1 MSIDKIKQG
10 DDLTQSQNLIQTNIA
25 KLKELFPEAMAEGK
39 IDFNVLQELL
49 GNEIEQG
56 DEYYRFTWAGKA
68 QARREAHK
76 PSTGTLRP
84 AKDESVDWDNTQNL
98 YIEGDNLEVLKLLQK
113 SYAGKIKMI
122 YIDPPYNTG
131 KDFVYKD
138 NYSDNLQN
146 YQQVTGQID
155 GQGKKLT
162 TNSESDGRYHSK
174 WLNMI
179 LPRLILARNLLKDD
193 GFIFISLDDNEID
206 NLKKVCDEVFG
217 SNNFIARFIHKNNSN
232 KNQANLVSTS
242 CEYFLCYSKDYE
254 RLKSSSWRLEKKGAK
269 DIFSLFTK
277 LKSENIELGDIL
289 TEVKELYKRAKYAH
303 LSRWNKIDE
312 LGVFMDDNLSRE
324 GGAKNFTII
333 NPETN
338 LPAPIPP
345 RGWAK
350 SQTELEDLVSKNMIY
365 FGDGSNPPRIKSYLT
380 GNDVSVP
387 DSFWYIDNS
396 VDTRWQKNEF
406 GSLIFENP
414 KPIEMILNMIQMSE
428 TQEEII
434 LDFFSG
440 SATSAHAIFESN
452 VLDNGQ
458 RKFIQVQLPEFTYE
472 PEIEDMEDAKSG
484 YKIDVKTGLPKIKKH
499 SEASKNGYYRIS
511 DIGKERIRRAA
522 KKIAAENPEKAKN
535 LDLGFKVFK
544 LDTSNIKAWD
554 GSTEDL
560 EQTLFD
566 AQDNIK
572 PERTEEDV
580 LYEILLKYGLDLTLP
595 IEEKIIAG
603 KKVFSV
609 GYGALFLCLANGVT
623 RDVAEGIGKWK
634 EELQPE
640 TCRVIFKD
648 SGFGTEKTADVEKT
662 NALQTLKRFG
672 IDEVKSI

>member
-1 MSIDKIKQG
+1 MEKITQG

-25 KLKELFPEAMAEGK
+25 KLKELFPEAVAEGK

-49 GNEIEQG
+49 GNEVEQG

-138 NYSDNLQN
+138 NYKDNLKN
-146 YQQVTGQID
+146 YLELTGEVD
-155 GQGKKLT
+155 GDGNRLT
-162 TNSESDGRYHSK
+162 TNSESDGRFHSN

-179 LPRLILARNLLKDD
+179 FPRLQLARNLLTND
-193 GFIFISLDDNEID
+193 GAIFISIDDNEVE
-206 NLKKVCDEVFG
+206 NLIKISNEVFG
-217 SNNFIARFIHKNNSN
+217 EENML
-232 KNQANLVSTS
+232 ANIVWQHSIQPKG
-242 CEYFLCYSKDYE
+242 YSGK
-254 RLKSSSWRLEKKGAK
+254 
-269 DIFSLFTK
+269 FSVHHNYTLA
-277 LKSENIELGDIL
+277 
-289 TEVKELYKRAKYAH
+289 Y
-303 LSRWNKIDE
+303 
-312 LGVFMDDNLSRE
+312 
-324 GGAKNFTII
+324 
-333 NPETN
+333 
-338 LPAPIPP
+338 
-345 RGWAK
+345 AK
-350 SQTELEDLVSKNMIY
+350 SQDFELNSLERTDEHN
-365 FGDGSNPPRIKSYLT
+365 KSYGNPDNDPKGLWRT
-380 GNDVSVP
+380 GDVRNALYRPNLIYDIVTPSGRIISPPENGWRWSKETVQNKISSGEIVFSNDESRIIRKIYL
-387 DSFWYIDNS
+387 ST
-396 VDTRWQKNEF
+396 VDGRTPETIWFGKDAGTTRDAAKE
-406 GSLIFENP
+406 LKELFEGRTPFDTP
-414 KPIEMILNMIQMSE
+414 KPSTLILKLLELINCNNGD
-428 TQEEII
+428 II

-440 SATSAHAIFESN
+440 SGTTAHAIFHSSVQKEIK
-452 VLDNGQ
+452 L
-458 RKFIQVQLPEFTYE
+458 RHIQVQLPEETDRNSNAYE
-472 PEIEDMEDAKSG
+472 MG
-484 YKIDVKTGLPKIKKH
+484 FKTIP
-499 SEASKNGYYRIS
+499 

-522 KKIAAENPEKAKN
+522 KKIAAENPDKAKD

-554 GSTEDL
+554 GSTENL

-572 PERTEEDV
+572 PERNEEDV

-595 IEEKIIAG
+595 IEEKTIAG

-623 RDVAEGIGKWK
+623 REVAEGIGKWK
-634 EELQPE
+634 EELRPE

-672 IDEVKSI
+672 IEEVKSI

>member
-1 MSIDKIKQG
+1 MIMEKITQG

-25 KLKELFPEAMAEGK
+25 KLKELFPEAVAEGK

-49 GNEIEQG
+49 GNEVEQG

-138 NYSDNLQN
+138 NYKDNLKN
-146 YQQVTGQID
+146 YLELTGEVD
-155 GQGKKLT
+155 GDGNRLT
-162 TNSESDGRYHSK
+162 TNSESDGRFHSN

-179 LPRLILARNLLKDD
+179 FPRLQLARNLLTND
-193 GFIFISLDDNEID
+193 GAIFISIDDNEVE
-206 NLKKVCDEVFG
+206 NLIKISNEVFG
-217 SNNFIARFIHKNNSN
+217 EENML
-232 KNQANLVSTS
+232 ANIVWQHSIQPKG
-242 CEYFLCYSKDYE
+242 YSGK
-254 RLKSSSWRLEKKGAK
+254 
-269 DIFSLFTK
+269 FSVHHNYTLA
-277 LKSENIELGDIL
+277 
-289 TEVKELYKRAKYAH
+289 Y
-303 LSRWNKIDE
+303 
-312 LGVFMDDNLSRE
+312 
-324 GGAKNFTII
+324 
-333 NPETN
+333 
-338 LPAPIPP
+338 
-345 RGWAK
+345 AK
-350 SQTELEDLVSKNMIY
+350 SQDFELNSLERTDEHN
-365 FGDGSNPPRIKSYLT
+365 KSYGNPDNDPKGLWRT
-380 GNDVSVP
+380 GDVRNALYRPNLIYDIVTPSGRIISPPENGWRWSKETVQNKISSGEIVFSNDESRIIRKIYL
-387 DSFWYIDNS
+387 ST
-396 VDTRWQKNEF
+396 VDGRTPETIWFGKDAGTTRDAAKE
-406 GSLIFENP
+406 LKELFEGRTPFDTP
-414 KPIEMILNMIQMSE
+414 KPSTLILKLLELINCNNGD
-428 TQEEII
+428 II

-440 SATSAHAIFESN
+440 SGTTAHAIFHSSVQKEIK
-452 VLDNGQ
+452 L
-458 RKFIQVQLPEFTYE
+458 RHIQVQLPEETDRNSNAYE
-472 PEIEDMEDAKSG
+472 MG
-484 YKIDVKTGLPKIKKH
+484 FKTIP
-499 SEASKNGYYRIS
+499 

-522 KKIAAENPEKAKN
+522 KKIAAENPDKAKD

-554 GSTEDL
+554 GSTENL

-572 PERTEEDV
+572 PERNEEDV

-595 IEEKIIAG
+595 IEEKTIAG

-623 RDVAEGIGKWK
+623 REVAEGIGKWK
-634 EELQPE
+634 EELRPE

-672 IDEVKSI
+672 IEEVKSI

>member
-1 MSIDKIKQG
+1 MSIDKIKPG
-10 DDLTQSQNLIQTNIA
+10 DELTQSQNLIQTNIA

-84 AKDESVDWDNTQNL
+84 AKDESVDWENTQNL

-138 NYSDNLQN
+138 NYKDNLKN
-146 YQQVTGQID
+146 YQEITGQID
-155 GQGKKLT
+155 SEGNRLT
-162 TNSESDGRYHSK
+162 TNSESDGRYHSN
-174 WLNMI
+174 WLNMMY
-179 LPRLILARNLLKDD
+179 PRLQLARNLLKDGGIILVHIDEHEYSNLEKVLTEVFGENNNLGTIVWDKRNPKGEVVGIAQQHELISIFAKNKLAFKDIEQLRRPKENAHKIIDKANRLISDFGGVNDELKKVFKKWLSEQNFSGGEKAYNLIDDKGDVYQSVSMAAPDKPETRSHRPLIHPVTGNDCPVPAKGWRFPDATMDDLLRKNEIVFGEDEFSQPRRKYLLKENLEENVPSLLYFGGSDDALGLPFDNPKPLAVAKKLIRPICRD
-193 GFIFISLDDNEID
+193 GEISLD
-206 NLKKVCDEVFG
+206 F
-217 SNNFIARFIHKNNSN
+217 
-232 KNQANLVSTS
+232 
-242 CEYFLCYSKDYE
+242 Y
-254 RLKSSSWRLEKKGAK
+254 
-269 DIFSLFTK
+269 
-277 LKSENIELGDIL
+277 
-289 TEVKELYKRAKYAH
+289 
-303 LSRWNKIDE
+303 
-312 LGVFMDDNLSRE
+312 
-324 GGAKNFTII
+324 
-333 NPETN
+333 
-338 LPAPIPP
+338 
-345 RGWAK
+345 
-350 SQTELEDLVSKNMIY
+350 
-365 FGDGSNPPRIKSYLT
+365 
-380 GNDVSVP
+380 
-387 DSFWYIDNS
+387 
-396 VDTRWQKNEF
+396 
-406 GSLIFENP
+406 
-414 KPIEMILNMIQMSE
+414 
-428 TQEEII
+428 
-434 LDFFSG
+434 SG
-440 SATSAHAIFESN
+440 SATSAHAIMELN
-452 VLDNGQ
+452 IEDNGN
-458 RKFIQVQLPEFTYE
+458 RKFIQVQLPQPVDKKEQ
-472 PEIEDMEDAKSG
+472 A
-484 YKIDVKTGLPKIKKH
+484 YKDGFRNI
-499 SEASKNGYYRIS
+499 A

-522 KKIAAENPEKAKN
+522 KKIAAENPEKAKE

-554 GSTEDL
+554 GSTENL

-595 IEEKIIAG
+595 IEEKTIAG